1 MRGTTAVSL
10 AALAAATSAAAP
22 GPRTFRAGGLL
33 EFTYPI
39 ASPSLQARL
48 WRVVG
53 WTKKVCSI
61 RCCRRQIANMSCSHG
76 LRSHF

>member
-10 AALAAATSAAAP
+10 AALAATASAAAP

-48 WRVVG
+48 WRTWSGGIGV
-53 WTKKVCSI
+53 
-61 RCCRRQIANMSCSHG
+61 Q
-76 LRSHF
+76 